1 MPHSLAGRL
10 RQLYWQVQQRIVGK
24 INSRAKGARYE
35 LEIARVL
42 NDAGFPARR
51 GQQFSGGSDSP
62 DVVAPDFPWHVEA
75 KHVQR
80 LNLYDAMTQS
90 IRDAG
95 DKMPCVIHR
104 KNHSENMFTCKLDD
118 LLKVLESLT

>member
-1 MPHSLAGRL
+1 
-10 RQLYWQVQQRIVGK
+10 
-24 INSRAKGARYE
+24 
-35 LEIARVL
+35 
-42 NDAGFPARR
+42 
-51 GQQFSGGSDSP
+51 
-62 DVVAPDFPWHVEA
+62 VEA
-75 KHVQR
+75 KHVQA
-80 LNLYDAMTQS
+80 LNLYAAMTQS